1 MLGTAA
7 GGSLQLGRCGLPL
20 LGAAAWL
27 VCDKRQEPVLK
38 AEATTNRVNMVGCP
52 SASQIILMMIFN

>member
-7 GGSLQLGRCGLPL
+7 AVGNFQLGRCGLPL
-20 LGAAAWL
+20 LDTAAWL
-27 VCDKRQEPVLK
+27 GVTQEPALK

-52 SASQIILMMIFN
+52 SASQSLNDDF

>member
-7 GGSLQLGRCGLPL
+7 AGSFYLGRWGLPL
-20 LGAAAWL
+20 LDTAAWL
-27 VCDKRQEPVLK
+27 VYDKRQEPTLK

-52 SASQIILMMIFN
+52 SASQNLNDDF